1 MNEPQFKVGDRV
13 KILAMPDWLIHDLPE
28 DEQAEMKH
36 FVGLVTESTAIKPD
50 GYLWLEF
57 GEILEVGDTAYCSGH
72 SFCVNA
78 ESIELEK

>member
-1 MNEPQFKVGDRV
+1 MKNRPFKVGERV
-13 KILAMPDWLIHDLPE
+13 KLLEMPDWLINDLPA
-28 DEQAEMKH
+28 DEQAEMKR
-36 FVGLVTESTAIKPD
+36 FVGLVTEITVIKPD
-50 GYLWLEF
+50 GYFWLEF